1 MLKKLKYLFS
11 TDNEPEKEEV
21 NISGVIEQIK
31 KKELAEDIP
40 LGQRIHTL
48 NYSDLDLFLDRDI
61 TENYRVA
68 VYRGRER
75 IYSFSIYADQGDYES
90 LKEGYEKIIQFLNGE
105 SKVNQL
111 PDNDKIKGFFYG
123 Y

>member
-1 MLKKLKYLFS
+1 MLKIFKNLFS
-11 TDNEPEKEEV
+11 IEKAPEEEDV

-31 KKELAEDIP
+31 RVEMAEVIP
-40 LGQRIHTL
+40 PGQRIHTM
-48 NYSDLDLFLDRDI
+48 NYGNWDLFLDRDI

-75 IYSFSIYADQGDYES
+75 VYSFSIYADRGDYEI
-90 LKEGYEKIIQFLNGE
+90 LEEGYENIIQFLNGE
-105 SKVNQL
+105 SKVNDL
-111 PDNDKIKGFFYG
+111 PDNAKIKGFFYG